1 MTGMGENETYR
12 GTFTF
17 KKMSSHNIPFT
28 TSDANSFVYIYFTP
42 GSGPWAG
49 AY

>member
-1 MTGMGENETYR
+1 MRHTEEQLN
-12 GTFTF
+12 
-17 KKMSSHNIPFT
+17 KKSSHNIPFT
-28 TSDANSFVYIYFTP
+28 TSDANRFVYIYFTP